1 MDWKDSLD
9 KYLTTEPQDN
19 FEDWCE
25 DVVNSFSDAFYNENE
40 HWIEESNMQCNKWF
54 NKLYDKDR
62 NSNESAVII
71 QRAFDM
77 YVKKK

>member
-25 DVVNSFSDAFYNENE
+25 DVVNSFSDTFYNKNE
-40 HWIEESNMQCNKWF
+40 HWIEESSGQCNKWF

-62 NSNESAVII
+62 NSNESALII

-77 YVKKK
+77 YLKKK